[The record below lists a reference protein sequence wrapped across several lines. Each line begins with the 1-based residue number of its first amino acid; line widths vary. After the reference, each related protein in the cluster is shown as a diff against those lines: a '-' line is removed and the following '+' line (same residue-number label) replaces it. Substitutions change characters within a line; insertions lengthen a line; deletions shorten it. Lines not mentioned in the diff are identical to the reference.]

1 MVESLTPQKQ
11 RYALETIE
19 RNAKLQTQLI
29 EDLLDVSGILQGKV
43 SFNIIPVDLAGAI
56 AAAID
61 TVRLSAQVKSIEICT
76 QFAPHL
82 GLVLGDA
89 GRLQQVFWNLLSN
102 AVKFTPDTGATSDNS
117 CPDGAGVIFQFERH
131 PGVSGG

>member
-1 MVESLTPQKQ
+1 VVESLTPQKQ

-56 AAAID
+56 ADVLTQA
-61 TVRLSAQVKSIEICT
+61 LSLIHI
-76 QFAPHL
+76 
-82 GLVLGDA
+82 
-89 GRLQQVFWNLLSN
+89 
-102 AVKFTPDTGATSDNS
+102 
-117 CPDGAGVIFQFERH
+117 
-131 PGVSGG
+131 